1 MLEGLRKDSGERVK
15 LWAMDAKAVNSLI
28 AEIEKN
34 REIITCHNPNCGC
47 SMYVRAAD
55 SKNIVTHFAR
65 FPKTGNEQ
73 SHPGKGESLEH
84 QLAKQRLALW
94 LQQSYPTAEITT
106 EFSIDDQ
113 RVDVYVKH
121 RDGSTEAHEIQR
133 TPQTT
138 FRTQSRTDGYKAKGI
153 ANVVWW
159 WLDQGNEERNRE
171 WCISNAD
178 QYGTGNSVYEEI
190 MGYKI
195 LTDIKFAKY
204 SCADVRA
211 NRKRKHEERMKIL
224 EEQVESRQPRRAYVQ
239 PVVSPTVAVPANN
252 PIVDATYPTE
262 FPGGSMTVVSYD
274 PLTDRYTSV
283 SGLTWQL
290 VDGVMIVPE
299 ECKKI

>member
-1 MLEGLRKDSGERVK
+1 MLEGLRKDNGERVK
-15 LWAMDAKAVNSLI
+15 LWAMDAPSIGSLV
-28 AEIEKN
+28 AEIEEN

-55 SKNIVTHFAR
+55 SKTIVTHFAR

-106 EFSIDDQ
+106 EFSIEDQ

-121 RDGSTEAHEIQR
+121 ADGHTEAHEIQR
-133 TPQTT
+133 TPQTC

-159 WLDQGNEERNRE
+159 WLDQGDEERSRE
-171 WCISNAD
+171 WCVSNAD
-178 QYGTGNSVYEEI
+178 QYGTGKSVYEEI
-190 MGYKI
+190 MGHKI
-195 LTDIKFAKY
+195 LTDIKFTRFNCDDIKL
-204 SCADVRA
+204 D
-211 NRKRKHEERMKIL
+211 RKRKYDERMKRL
-224 EEQVESRQPRRAYVQ
+224 EEQAESRQPKRSYAQ
-239 PVVSPTVAVPANN
+239 PAVSPIVTVPERN
-252 PIVDATYPTE
+252 PIVGQTYPTQ
-262 FPGGSMTVVSYD
+262 FRGGYVRIVAYN
-274 PLTDRYTSV
+274 PATDRYTGE

-290 VDGVMIVPE
+290 VEGVMVTPE
-299 ECKKI
+299 ECKL